1 MITLNVN
8 TIKKLTHW
16 GKGGILCTLFLL
28 TFGCMSVMAQT
39 DRAHIR
45 KGNRHF
51 RSGAVEQAEVEYS
64 KALTKKDN
72 NPQALYNLACAYM
85 AQNKDS
91 LAASFFEKASNVETS
106 KFRKSKSF
114 HNIGVIYQRHQMY
127 GEAIK
132 AYEQSLR
139 INPNDDETRYNLVL
153 CKRQQKNQPKEQKK
167 QQQKKQ
173 KKEQKKQQQPPKE
186 QMSKDNAEQLLQ
198 AAMQEEKNTQQ
209 RIKKAQ
215 HQKQNRRLQKNW

>member
-1 MITLNVN
+1 MIKLNVN

-16 GKGGILCTLFLL
+16 GKGGILSTLFLL
-28 TFGCMSVMAQT
+28 TFGCVSVMAQT

-45 KGNRHF
+45 MGNRYF

-85 AQNKDS
+85 QQNKDS

-127 GEAIK
+127 PEAIK

-139 INPNDDETRYNLVL
+139 LNPNDNETRYNLVL
-153 CKRQQKNQPKEQKK
+153 CKRQQKNQPKENKK
-167 QQQKKQ
+167 QQKKQ
-173 KKEQKKQQQPPKE
+173 EKKKQQQPPKE

-198 AAMQEEKNTQQ
+198 AAMQEEKNTH
-209 RIKKAQ
+209 RKL
-215 HQKQNRRLQKNW
+215 QKVKTQTQSKNVQKNW

>member
-1 MITLNVN
+1 MIKLNVN

-16 GKGGILCTLFLL
+16 GKGGILSTLFLL
-28 TFGCMSVMAQT
+28 TFGCVSVMAQT

-45 KGNRHF
+45 MGNRYF

-85 AQNKDS
+85 QQNKDS

-127 GEAIK
+127 PEAIK

-139 INPNDDETRYNLVL
+139 LNPNDDETRYNLVL
-153 CKRQQKNQPKEQKK
+153 CKRQNQPKENKK
-167 QQQKKQ
+167 QQKKQ
-173 KKEQKKQQQPPKE
+173 EKKKQQQPPKE

-198 AAMQEEKNTQQ
+198 AAMQEEKNTH
-209 RIKKAQ
+209 RKL
-215 HQKQNRRLQKNW
+215 QKVKTQTQSKNVQKNW

>member
-1 MITLNVN
+1 MIKLNVN

-16 GKGGILCTLFLL
+16 GKGGILSTLFLL
-28 TFGCMSVMAQT
+28 TFGCVSVMAQT

-45 KGNRHF
+45 MGNRYF

-114 HNIGVIYQRHQMY
+114 HNIGVIYQRHQM
-127 GEAIK
+127 
-132 AYEQSLR
+132 
-139 INPNDDETRYNLVL
+139 
-153 CKRQQKNQPKEQKK
+153 
-167 QQQKKQ
+167 
-173 KKEQKKQQQPPKE
+173 
-186 QMSKDNAEQLLQ
+186 
-198 AAMQEEKNTQQ
+198 
-209 RIKKAQ
+209 
-215 HQKQNRRLQKNW
+215 

>member
-1 MITLNVN
+1 
-8 TIKKLTHW
+8 
-16 GKGGILCTLFLL
+16 
-28 TFGCMSVMAQT
+28 MSVMAQT

-45 KGNRHF
+45 KGNRF
-51 RSGAVEQAEVEYS
+51 YRSGAVEQAEVEYS

-114 HNIGVIYQRHQMY
+114 HNAGVIYQRHQMY
-127 GEAIK
+127 AEAIK

-139 INPNDDETRYNLVL
+139 LNPNDNETRYNLVL
-153 CKRQQKNQPKEQKK
+153 CKRNQKNQPQENKQK
-167 QQQKKQ
+167 QQKKQ
-173 KKEQKKQQQPPKE
+173 KKEQKKYHIIIVCGHHSDDGTDTCECSTASCCGRAVPFAIHYIHYGCKGIP
-186 QMSKDNAEQLLQ
+186 
-198 AAMQEEKNTQQ
+198 
-209 RIKKAQ
+209 
-215 HQKQNRRLQKNW
+215 RR

>member
-85 AQNKDS
+85 QQNKDS

-153 CKRQQKNQPKEQKK
+153 CKRQQKNQPKENKK
-167 QQQKKQ
+167 QQKKQ
-173 KKEQKKQQQPPKE
+173 EKKKQQQPPKE

-198 AAMQEEKNTQQ
+198 AAMQQEKNTQHKLKK
-209 RIKKAQ
+209 IKTQTQSK
-215 HQKQNRRLQKNW
+215 NLQKNW

>member
-106 KFRKSKSF
+106 KFR
-114 HNIGVIYQRHQMY
+114 VI
-127 GEAIK
+127 
-132 AYEQSLR
+132 S
-139 INPNDDETRYNLVL
+139 
-153 CKRQQKNQPKEQKK
+153 
-167 QQQKKQ
+167 
-173 KKEQKKQQQPPKE
+173 
-186 QMSKDNAEQLLQ
+186 
-198 AAMQEEKNTQQ
+198 
-209 RIKKAQ
+209 
-215 HQKQNRRLQKNW
+215 

>member
-139 INPNDDETRYNLVL
+139 INPNDDGWYEKPKNVIGVLVEPISG
-153 CKRQQKNQPKEQKK
+153 KP
-167 QQQKKQ
+167 
-173 KKEQKKQQQPPKE
+173 
-186 QMSKDNAEQLLQ
+186 LQ
-198 AAMQEEKNTQQ
+198 DSSKNTKLVYFLKGTEPQATDPTFDE
-209 RIKKAQ
+209 IFESDES
-215 HQKQNRRLQKNW
+215 